1 MPVLQVKS
9 SQLPSTPAPD
19 SRISSLSSHPTLED
33 EIDAIVDTMK
43 DLSSASPDVML
54 STCMALMARLTEIH
68 IGLIRLEP
76 NMRKAKA
83 FRTSQLQKV
92 MDLVEFEFKAASRL
106 VEVRRQEI
114 ELSK

>member
-9 SQLPSTPAPD
+9 SQPPKVSTPD
-19 SRISSLSSHPTLED
+19 VQLSSLSEHSTLEE
-33 EIDAIVDTMK
+33 EIDAIIKVMRDLHMQDPETM
-43 DLSSASPDVML
+43 LTS
-54 STCMALMARLTEIH
+54 CMALMARATEIH
-68 IGLIRLEP
+68 VGLIRMEA

-83 FRTSQLQKV
+83 FRTMQLAKV
-92 MDLVEFEFKAASRL
+92 IELIEFEFKAASRL